1 MSDLQSK
8 IRTKLVE
15 LNQIDPEILEM
26 RHFDGYSLYEIAKM
40 LDIQLETIKKRYYR
54 ALKRLKDLLGEST
67 GPERVAEHESAV
79 TC

>member
-40 LDIQLETIKKRYYR
+40 LDIQLETIKKRYY
-54 ALKRLKDLLGEST
+54 
-67 GPERVAEHESAV
+67 
-79 TC
+79 